1 MSLSPVSTS
10 AKVEP
15 KVLSGN
21 LENFTK
27 ENMGAFLGKGGD
39 KLKKFVTVKSA
50 IMVKD
55 AYKKDFEE
63 DDTSKTNP
71 DELGSVLIK
80 VKIEGENEYQV
91 SIHNEK
97 ENLDKYLDIVMKN
110 LFTHAKNCSK
120 KRVVENKYRN
130 KIAFV
135 AELNHEGLI
144 GKFVGSGGKK
154 IKMLIPSIG
163 LALIISSC
171 QSSFL
176 TSMDDKGTTS
186 TLNVLSNNKG
196 EDAAHLAAINEVLDA
211 SVDSVPTI
219 SAMGYAVVSSQP
231 GRSANQKR
239 LMAIRSARMAAMR
252 DLAEQIHGL
261 KVEGNTTVIDL
272 MVQNDTFRGIVSGT
286 IRGARTVRINPTG
299 SDTYEVLLEIDKDT
313 LSYLLRQART
323 VA

>member
-1 MSLSPVSTS
+1 MKKE
-10 AKVEP
+10 KV
-15 KVLSGN
+15 
-21 LENFTK
+21 
-27 ENMGAFLGKGGD
+27 
-39 KLKKFVTVKSA
+39 
-50 IMVKD
+50 
-55 AYKKDFEE
+55 
-63 DDTSKTNP
+63 
-71 DELGSVLIK
+71 
-80 VKIEGENEYQV
+80 
-91 SIHNEK
+91 
-97 ENLDKYLDIVMKN
+97 
-110 LFTHAKNCSK
+110 
-120 KRVVENKYRN
+120 
-130 KIAFV
+130 
-135 AELNHEGLI
+135 
-144 GKFVGSGGKK
+144 
-154 IKMLIPSIG
+154 IKMLIPAVG
-163 LALIISSC
+163 LALFVSGC

-176 TSMDDKGTTS
+176 TNMDDKGTAS
-186 TLNVLSNNKG
+186 TLNVLSNNNG

-211 SVDSVPTI
+211 SVDKVPTI

-313 LSYLLRQART
+313 LSYLLRQARS

>member
-1 MSLSPVSTS
+1 M
-10 AKVEP
+10 
-15 KVLSGN
+15 N
-21 LENFTK
+21 
-27 ENMGAFLGKGGD
+27 
-39 KLKKFVTVKSA
+39 
-50 IMVKD
+50 
-55 AYKKDFEE
+55 
-63 DDTSKTNP
+63 
-71 DELGSVLIK
+71 
-80 VKIEGENEYQV
+80 
-91 SIHNEK
+91 NEK
-97 ENLDKYLDIVMKN
+97 V
-110 LFTHAKNCSK
+110 
-120 KRVVENKYRN
+120 
-130 KIAFV
+130 
-135 AELNHEGLI
+135 
-144 GKFVGSGGKK
+144 
-154 IKMLIPSIG
+154 IKMLIPAVG
-163 LALIISSC
+163 LALFVSGC

-176 TSMDDKGTTS
+176 TNMDDKGTAS
-186 TLNVLSNNKG
+186 TLNVLSNNNG

-211 SVDSVPTI
+211 SVDNVPTI

-313 LSYLLRQART
+313 LSYLLRQARN